1 MRHALS
7 LALLLA
13 LLAVTPGR
21 ALAQSPVSFNTSPQA
36 ISINALYNGLDL
48 TVTGEIP
55 AASQV
60 VVRLAGEPTTFTM
73 KEKGKVL
80 GLLWMNLDK
89 VSFGGAPKVFLVAA
103 SERGSGRNRGQ
114 ARRAGTGRAHHGHH
128 QGRR

>member
-1 MRHALS
+1 M
-7 LALLLA
+7 
-13 LLAVTPGR
+13 LAVTPGR

-73 KEKGKVL
+73 PADPPVL
-80 GLLWMNLDK
+80 AGEAARSLFSKFRALLEANT
-89 VSFGGAPKVFLVAA
+89 AA
-103 SERGSGRNRGQ
+103 LTSMISWCP
-114 ARRAGTGRAHHGHH
+114 
-128 QGRR
+128 